1 MILASFTV
9 IKLSLV
15 ALFGFFL
22 YKKKVVSENN
32 LKFLTVF
39 VINFSVPFLIFSHLI
54 ANSDFV
60 LSNSISSFLFISFS
74 LFSLGCILGVAVY
87 SLRPNEF
94 KRESISM
101 LSFQNSGYLPMNI
114 AIFLFPQ
121 ELRQS
126 FLVYIF
132 LYLLGFN
139 IIMWSVGSY
148 FIFRKQR
155 EAFKL
160 KSLFTPPLISTV
172 VALFFIY
179 THLAKFVP
187 PIVIE
192 PLRMVGNMSFV
203 LSMIV
208 LGSWLAKVKFS
219 DFSKRLMLIGEI
231 SILKLI
237 IIPLLCLIIIISAK
251 EISLLGLFIFIQSI
265 MPSAASLP
273 IVANLRGADSEFVS
287 QGVFFT
293 HIISIFTIPLWLGL
307 AKILGFPL

>member
-155 EAFKL
+155 EVFKL

-172 VALFFIY
+172 AALFFIY

-192 PLRMVGNMSFV
+192 PLKMVGNMSFV

-208 LGSWLAKVKFS
+208 LGSWLAKVKFE

-237 IIPLLCLIIIISAK
+237 IIPLLCLVIIISAK